1 MNAFSRKF
9 SSVLAVTA
17 ITATMALASP
27 VSAGVQ
33 TFGKTYSVT
42 ATVKGGKNLTVLLIS
57 GSGRLLASK
66 KVTGANQKITL
77 KSPATASIGGTS
89 LQLVNS
95 GGASKGSYFGPV
107 TIGHKGSKAANASRV
122 YTRLKQSVSTSVKLG
137 TLTIKKVG
145 AGKQGYAVAS
155 ATSKSADTSVGA
167 QVNASKGRPTGVG
180 TFGKTSGVAIKSYG
194 VNATAVGDP
203 CSPPNTATCG
213 PEGKEIGPPSG
224 NPVNPPTPPTPPT
237 PGQPNAGQPATGQ
250 PNAGTPNAGQ
260 PATGQPNA
268 GTPNAGQPATGQP
281 NAGTPNAGQPTQ
293 QGAVINKD
301 ETLGGDADDDG
312 IPNAFDVN
320 DDGDAVLDSADT
332 STPAPKAAADDG
344 TTTCGAVDFKIFTN
358 YKATQGGFAGTINA
372 YGVGGFKADKT
383 NIASTITKTMSMVFS
398 PITQVCGSAV
408 TRSFL
413 KGIDVSYAPTDYVE
427 LSKTCG
433 TGDYQWLI
441 GAGKMCGTDPS
452 GYSFGSPYTF
462 GETLPTGQDTFSM
475 KVETAD
481 GKSYEFTSSP
491 GFVFVTHPMFIA
503 YSNDGTNY
511 TNIDYTKTTTGPEG
525 ARITEPTIS
534 VAQAQTLYLK
544 VYRPQRLAMDGE
556 TGDFYDLG
564 GFKFTPDIP
573 NGTPSVGKC
582 EALKSTDTVMTSD
595 TPIDT
600 ANPPV
605 MILQWAIGTKCYGV
619 PPKNI
624 AWAPSASDF
633 DIQVEPSG
641 PGGNSSQKIRITLV
655 P

>member
-1 MNAFSRKF
+1 MNALSRKF

-27 VSAGVQ
+27 VAAGVQ

-66 KVTGANQKITL
+66 KVTGTNQKITL

-95 GGASKGSYFGPV
+95 AGASKGSYFGPV
-107 TIGHKGSKAANASRV
+107 TIGHKGKSATSASRV
-122 YTRLKQSVSTSVKLG
+122 YTRLKQSISTSVKLG
-137 TLTIKKVG
+137 TLTVKKVG
-145 AGKQGYAVAS
+145 AGKQGYATAS
-155 ATSKSADTSVGA
+155 ATSSSADTSVGA
-167 QVNASKGRPTGVG
+167 QVSASRGRPTGVG

-194 VNATAVGDP
+194 VSATAVGDP
-203 CSPPNTATCG
+203 CSPAGTATCG
-213 PEGKEIGPPSG
+213 PEGKEIGPP
-224 NPVNPPTPPTPPT
+224 NPGQPTTGQPATGQPTT
-237 PGQPNAGQPATGQ
+237 GQPNAGQPNAGQ
-250 PNAGTPNAGQ
+250 PNAGQ
-260 PATGQPNA
+260 
-268 GTPNAGQPATGQP
+268 
-281 NAGTPNAGQPTQ
+281 PNAGQPTQ
-293 QGAVINKD
+293 QGAVVNKD

-358 YKATQGGFAGTINA
+358 YKATQGGYAGTINA
-372 YGVGGFKADKT
+372 YGVGAFKADKT

-398 PITQVCGSAV
+398 PISQVCGSPV
-408 TRSFL
+408 TRSYL
-413 KGIDVSYAPTDYVE
+413 KGIDVAYAPTDYVE
-427 LSKTCG
+427 LAKPCG

-441 GAGKMCGTDPS
+441 GAGKMCGTDAS
-452 GYSFGSPYTF
+452 GFSFGTAYTF
-462 GETLPTGQDTFSM
+462 GATDLPTGQDTFSM
-475 KVETAD
+475 KVDTAD

-503 YSNDGTNY
+503 YSNDGTTY
-511 TNIDYTKTTTGPEG
+511 KNIDYATTITGPEG
-525 ARITEPTIS
+525 ARINEPTIS
-534 VAQAQTLYLK
+534 VTQSQTLYLK

-556 TGDFYDLG
+556 AGDFYDLG

-573 NGTPSVGKC
+573 NGNPSVGKC
-582 EALKSTDTVMTSD
+582 DALTSTDTTMTSD

-605 MILQWAIGTKCYGV
+605 MILQWAIGSKCYGV

-624 AWAPSASDF
+624 AWTPAPSDF

-641 PGGNSSQKIRITLV
+641 PGGNSAQKIRITLS
-655 P
+655 

>member
-1 MNAFSRKF
+1 MNTRSRKF
-9 SSVLAVTA
+9 NSVLAVTA

-27 VSAGVQ
+27 VAAGVQ
-33 TFGKTYSVT
+33 TFGKTYTVS

-66 KVTGANQKITL
+66 KVTGANQKISL

-95 GGASKGSYFGPV
+95 AGASKGSYFGPV
-107 TIGHKGSKAANASRV
+107 TIGHKGKSSSTSSRV
-122 YTRLKQSVSTSVKLG
+122 YTRLKQSVATSVKLG

-155 ATSKSADTSVGA
+155 ATSKSADTSVAA

-180 TFGKTSGVAIKSYG
+180 TFGKTAGVAVKSYG
-194 VNATAVGDP
+194 VSATAAGDP
-203 CSPPNTATCG
+203 CTTPGIGTCG
-213 PEGKEIGPPSG
+213 LDSKEIGPP
-224 NPVNPPTPPTPPT
+224 NPGHPT
-237 PGQPNAGQPATGQ
+237 PGQPNAGQPNAGQPTTGQ
-250 PNAGTPNAGQ
+250 PNAGQ
-260 PATGQPNA
+260 
-268 GTPNAGQPATGQP
+268 
-281 NAGTPNAGQPTQ
+281 PNAGQPTQ
-293 QGAVINKD
+293 QGAVVDKD
-301 ETLGGDADDDG
+301 ETLGGDKDDDG

-320 DDGDAVLDSADT
+320 DDGDAVLDSAD
-332 STPAPKAAADDG
+332 SNTPAPKAAADDG

-358 YKATQGGFAGTINA
+358 YKATQGGYAGTINA
-372 YGVGGFKADKT
+372 YGAGAFQANKT
-383 NIASTITKTMSMVFS
+383 NIASTITKSMSMVFS

-413 KGIDVSYAPTDYVE
+413 KGVDVAYAPTDYVE

-441 GAGKMCGTDPS
+441 GAGKMCGTDAS

-481 GKSYEFTSSP
+481 GKKYEFTSSP

-503 YSNDGTNY
+503 YSNDGVNY

-544 VYRPQRLAMDGE
+544 AYRPQRLAMDGE

-573 NGTPSVGKC
+573 NGNPSVGKC
-582 EALKSTDTVMTSD
+582 DALTSTDTAMTSD

-605 MILQWAIGTKCYGV
+605 MTLQWAIGTKCYGV
-619 PPKNI
+619 APKNI
-624 AWAPSASDF
+624 AWTPGASDF
-633 DIQVEPSG
+633 DVQVEPSG
-641 PGGNSSQKIRITLV
+641 PGGNSAQKIRITLV

>member
-1 MNAFSRKF
+1 MNALSRKF
-9 SSVLAVTA
+9 TSVLAVTA
-17 ITATMALASP
+17 VTASMALASP
-27 VSAGVQ
+27 VSAAVRS
-33 TFGKTYSVT
+33 FGKTYTVT

-66 KVTGANQKITL
+66 KVTGTNQKISL

-95 GGASKGSYFGPV
+95 AGASKGAYFGPV
-107 TIGHKGSKAANASRV
+107 TIGHKGTKSTSASRV
-122 YTRLKQSVSTSVKLG
+122 YTRLKQSISTSVKLG
-137 TLTIKKVG
+137 TLTVKKVG

-155 ATSKSADTSVGA
+155 ATSSSADTSVGA
-167 QVNASKGRPTGVG
+167 QVSASKGRPTGVG
-180 TFGKTSGVAIKSYG
+180 TFGKTSGVAVKSYG
-194 VNATAVGDP
+194 VSATAAGDP
-203 CSPPNTATCG
+203 CSPPNTQTCG
-213 PEGKEIGPPSG
+213 PDSKEIGPP
-224 NPVNPPTPPTPPT
+224 NPGQPT
-237 PGQPNAGQPATGQ
+237 PGQPNAGQP
-250 PNAGTPNAGQ
+250 NS
-260 PATGQPNA
+260 
-268 GTPNAGQPATGQP
+268 
-281 NAGTPNAGQPTQ
+281 GQPTAQ
-293 QGAVINKD
+293 QGSVVNKD

-344 TTTCGAVDFKIFTN
+344 TTTCSAVDFKIFTN
-358 YKATQGGFAGTINA
+358 YKATQGGYAGTINA
-372 YGVGGFKADKT
+372 YGSGAFKADKV

-398 PITQVCGSAV
+398 PITQVCGSPV

-413 KGIDVSYAPTDYVE
+413 KGIDVTYAPTDYVE
-427 LSKTCG
+427 LTKTCN

-441 GAGKMCGTDPS
+441 GAGKMCGTDAS
-452 GYSFGSPYTF
+452 GFNFGSAYTF
-462 GETLPTGQDTFSM
+462 GATDLPTGQDTFSM

-481 GKSYEFTSSP
+481 GKKYEFTSSP

-534 VAQAQTLYLK
+534 VTQSQTLYLK

-556 TGDFYDLG
+556 AGDFYDLG

-582 EALKSTDTVMTSD
+582 DALTSTDTVMTSD

-605 MILQWAIGTKCYGV
+605 MILQWAIGAKCYGV
-619 PPKNI
+619 PPKNVP
-624 AWAPSASDF
+624 WAPAPSDF

-641 PGGNSSQKIRITLV
+641 PGGNSAQKIRITLS
-655 P
+655 

>member
-1 MNAFSRKF
+1 MNSLPRKF

-17 ITATMALASP
+17 ITATMVLASP
-27 VSAGVQ
+27 VAAGVQ
-33 TFGKTYSVT
+33 AFGKTYTVS

-66 KVTGANQKITL
+66 KVTGTNQKITL
-77 KSPATASIGGTS
+77 KSPATGSIGGTS

-95 GGASKGSYFGPV
+95 AGASKGAYFGPV
-107 TIGHKGSKAANASRV
+107 TIGQKGKSSATASRV
-122 YTRLKQSVSTSVKLG
+122 YTQLKQSISTSVKLG

-155 ATSKSADTSVGA
+155 ATSSSADTSVGA
-167 QVNASKGRPTGVG
+167 QVSASKGRPTGVG

-194 VNATAVGDP
+194 VSATAAGDP
-203 CSPPNTATCG
+203 CTTPNVGTCG
-213 PEGKEIGPPSG
+213 PDSKELGPPTG
-224 NPVNPPTPPTPPT
+224 NPVNPPT
-237 PGQPNAGQPATGQ
+237 GQPSTPATGQ
-250 PNAGTPNAGQ
+250 PST
-260 PATGQPNA
+260 PATGQP
-268 GTPNAGQPATGQP
+268 TTGQP
-281 NAGTPNAGQPTQ
+281 TTQ
-293 QGAVINKD
+293 QGAVVTKD

-332 STPAPKAAADDG
+332 STPAPKVAADDG

-358 YKATQGGFAGTINA
+358 YKATQGGYAGTINA
-372 YGVGGFKADKT
+372 YGVGPFKADKT

-398 PITQVCGSAV
+398 PITQVCGSSV

-413 KGIDVSYAPTDYVE
+413 KGVDVSYAPTDYVE
-427 LSKTCG
+427 LGKPCG
-433 TGDYQWLI
+433 TGDYQWII
-441 GAGKMCGTDPS
+441 GAGKMCGTDAS
-452 GYSFGSPYTF
+452 GFSFGSAYTF
-462 GETLPTGQDTFSM
+462 GATDLPTGQDTFSM

-503 YSNDGTNY
+503 YSNDGTTY
-511 TNIDYTKTTTGPEG
+511 KNIDYATTMTSPEG
-525 ARITEPTIS
+525 PRITEPTIS
-534 VAQAQTLYLK
+534 VTQSQTLYLK

-573 NGTPSVGKC
+573 NGSPPVGKC
-582 EALKSTDTVMTSD
+582 DALTSTDTTMTSD

-605 MILQWAIGTKCYGV
+605 MILQWAIGSKCYVV
-619 PPKNI
+619 PPKNV
-624 AWAPSASDF
+624 AWAPGPSDF

-641 PGGNSSQKIRITLV
+641 PGGNSAQKIRITLS
-655 P
+655 

>member
-1 MNAFSRKF
+1 MNALSRKF

-27 VSAGVQ
+27 VAAGVQ

-66 KVTGANQKITL
+66 KVTGTNQKITL
-77 KSPATASIGGTS
+77 KSPATGSIGGTS
-89 LQLVNS
+89 LQLVN
-95 GGASKGSYFGPV
+95 GTGTSKGSYFGPV
-107 TIGHKGSKAANASRV
+107 TIGHKGKSATSASRV
-122 YTRLKQSVSTSVKLG
+122 YTRLKQSISTSVKLG
-137 TLTIKKVG
+137 TLTVKKVG
-145 AGKQGYAVAS
+145 AGKQGYATAS
-155 ATSKSADTSVGA
+155 ATSSSADTSVGA
-167 QVNASKGRPTGVG
+167 QVSASKGRPTGVG

-194 VNATAVGDP
+194 VSATAVGDP
-203 CSPPNTATCG
+203 CSPAGTATCG
-213 PEGKEIGPPSG
+213 PEGKEIGPP
-224 NPVNPPTPPTPPT
+224 NPGQPTT
-237 PGQPNAGQPATGQ
+237 GQPNAGQPATGQ
-250 PNAGTPNAGQ
+250 PT
-260 PATGQPNA
+260 TGQPNA
-268 GTPNAGQPATGQP
+268 GQ
-281 NAGTPNAGQPTQ
+281 PNAGQPTQ
-293 QGAVINKD
+293 QGAVVNKD

-320 DDGDAVLDSADT
+320 DDGDAVLDSADS

-344 TTTCGAVDFKIFTN
+344 TTTCGAVDFRIFTN
-358 YKATQGGFAGTINA
+358 YKATQGGYAGTINA
-372 YGVGGFKADKT
+372 YGVGGFKADKV
-383 NIASTITKTMSMVFS
+383 NIASTITKSMSMVFS

-441 GAGKMCGTDPS
+441 GAGKMCGTDAS

-503 YSNDGTNY
+503 YSNDGVNY

-573 NGTPSVGKC
+573 NGNPSVGKC
-582 EALKSTDTVMTSD
+582 DALTSTDTAMTSD

-605 MILQWAIGTKCYGV
+605 MILQWAIGTKCYGA

-641 PGGNSSQKIRITLV
+641 PGGNSAQKIRITLV

>member
-1 MNAFSRKF
+1 MNALSRKF

-95 GGASKGSYFGPV
+95 GGTSKGSYFGPV
-107 TIGHKGSKAANASRV
+107 TIGHKGKSATSASRV
-122 YTRLKQSVSTSVKLG
+122 YTRLKQSISTSVKLG

-145 AGKQGYAVAS
+145 AGKQGYATAS
-155 ATSKSADTSVGA
+155 ATSSSADTSVGA
-167 QVNASKGRPTGVG
+167 QVSASRGRPTGVG

-194 VNATAVGDP
+194 VSAAAAGDP
-203 CSPPNTATCG
+203 CEPRNTATCG

-224 NPVNPPTPPTPPT
+224 NPVNPPTPPN
-237 PGQPNAGQPATGQ
+237 PGQPTTGQPTTGQ
-250 PNAGTPNAGQ
+250 PNVGPPN
-260 PATGQPNA
+260 P
-268 GTPNAGQPATGQP
+268 
-281 NAGTPNAGQPTQ
+281 GQPTQ
-293 QGAVINKD
+293 QGVVVNKD

-332 STPAPKAAADDG
+332 TTPAPKAAADDG

-398 PITQVCGSAV
+398 PITQVCGSPV
-408 TRSFL
+408 TRSYL
-413 KGIDVSYAPTDYVE
+413 KGIDVAYAPTDYVE
-427 LSKTCG
+427 LAKPCG

-441 GAGKMCGTDPS
+441 GAGKMCGTDAS
-452 GYSFGSPYTF
+452 GFSFGTAYTF
-462 GETLPTGQDTFSM
+462 GDTLPTGQDTFSM
-475 KVETAD
+475 KVDTAD

-534 VAQAQTLYLK
+534 VTQSQTLYLK

-556 TGDFYDLG
+556 EGDFYDLG

-582 EALKSTDTVMTSD
+582 DLLTSTDTEMTSD
-595 TPIDT
+595 TPINA

-605 MILQWAIGTKCYGV
+605 MTLQWAIGTKCYGA

-624 AWAPSASDF
+624 AWAPAASDF

-641 PGGNSSQKIRITLV
+641 PGGNSAQKIRITLS
-655 P
+655 

>member
-1 MNAFSRKF
+1 MNTRSRKF
-9 SSVLAVTA
+9 NSILAVTA

-27 VSAGVQ
+27 VSAAVQ
-33 TFGKTYSVT
+33 AFGKTYSVT

-66 KVTGANQKITL
+66 KVTKANQNITL

-95 GGASKGSYFGPV
+95 AGASKGAYFGPV
-107 TIGHKGSKAANASRV
+107 TIGHKGKSSKTASRV
-122 YTRLKQSVSTSVKLG
+122 YTQLKQSISTSVKLG

-167 QVNASKGRPTGVG
+167 QVNASRGKPTGVG

-194 VNATAVGDP
+194 VSATAIGDP
-203 CSPPNTATCG
+203 CQPANTQTCG
-213 PEGKEIGPPSG
+213 PDGKEIGPPNG
-224 NPVNPPTPPTPPT
+224 NPVNPPN
-237 PGQPNAGQPATGQ
+237 PGQPNAGQP
-250 PNAGTPNAGQ
+250 NAGQ
-260 PATGQPNA
+260 PA
-268 GTPNAGQPATGQP
+268 
-281 NAGTPNAGQPTQ
+281 Q
-293 QGAVINKD
+293 QGSDVTKD
-301 ETLGGDADDDG
+301 DTLGGDKDDDG

-320 DDGDAVLDSADT
+320 DDGDAVLDSADST
-332 STPAPKAAADDG
+332 TPAPKVAADNG
-344 TTTCGAVDFKIFTN
+344 TTTCSAVDFKIFTN
-358 YKATQGGFAGTINA
+358 YKATQGGYAGTINA
-372 YGVGGFKADKT
+372 YGVGGFKADKV
-383 NIASTITKTMSMVFS
+383 NIASTIAKTMSMVFS

-413 KGIDVSYAPTDYVE
+413 KGVDVAYAPTEYQE
-427 LSKTCG
+427 LQKPCN

-441 GAGKMCGTDPS
+441 GAGKMCGTDAS
-452 GYSFGSPYTF
+452 GFSFGSPNTF
-462 GETLPTGQDTFSM
+462 GETLPSGQDTFSM

-503 YSNDGTNY
+503 YSNDGVNY

-573 NGTPSVGKC
+573 NGNPSVGKC
-582 EALKSTDTVMTSD
+582 DALTSTDTKMTSD

-605 MILQWAIGTKCYGV
+605 VTLEWAIGTKCYGV
-619 PPKNI
+619 APKNI
-624 AWAPSASDF
+624 AWAPAPSDF

-641 PGGNSSQKIRITLV
+641 PGGNSAQKIRITLV

>member
-1 MNAFSRKF
+1 MNALSRKF

-27 VSAGVQ
+27 VAAGVQ

-66 KVTGANQKITL
+66 KVTGTNQKITL
-77 KSPATASIGGTS
+77 KSPATGSIGGTS
-89 LQLVNS
+89 LQLVN
-95 GGASKGSYFGPV
+95 GTGTSKGSYFGPV
-107 TIGHKGSKAANASRV
+107 TIGHKGKSATSASRV
-122 YTRLKQSVSTSVKLG
+122 YTRLKQSISTSVKLG
-137 TLTIKKVG
+137 TLTVKKVG
-145 AGKQGYAVAS
+145 AGKQGYATAS
-155 ATSKSADTSVGA
+155 ATSSSADTSVGA
-167 QVNASKGRPTGVG
+167 QVSASKGRPTGVG

-194 VNATAVGDP
+194 VSAAAAGDP

-224 NPVNPPTPPTPPT
+224 NPVNPPTPPTP
-237 PGQPNAGQPATGQ
+237 GQPNAGQPATGQ
-250 PNAGTPNAGQ
+250 P
-260 PATGQPNA
+260 ATGQPNA
-268 GTPNAGQPATGQP
+268 GQ
-281 NAGTPNAGQPTQ
+281 PNAGQPTQ
-293 QGAVINKD
+293 QGAVVNKD

-320 DDGDAVLDSADT
+320 DDGDAVLDSADS

-358 YKATQGGFAGTINA
+358 YKATQGGYAGTINA
-372 YGVGGFKADKT
+372 YGVGGFKADKV
-383 NIASTITKTMSMVFS
+383 NIASTITKSMSMVFS

-441 GAGKMCGTDPS
+441 GAGKMCGTDAS

-481 GKSYEFTSSP
+481 GKKYEFTSSP

-503 YSNDGTNY
+503 YSNDGVNY

-556 TGDFYDLG
+556 AGDFYDLG

-573 NGTPSVGKC
+573 NGNPSVGKC
-582 EALKSTDTVMTSD
+582 DALTSTDTAMTSD
-595 TPIDT
+595 APIDT

-605 MILQWAIGTKCYGV
+605 MTLQWAIGTKCYGV
-619 PPKNI
+619 APKNI
-624 AWAPSASDF
+624 AWAPAPSDF

-641 PGGNSSQKIRITLV
+641 PGGNSAQKIRITLV

>member
-1 MNAFSRKF
+1 MNALSRKF

-27 VSAGVQ
+27 VAAGVQ

-66 KVTGANQKITL
+66 KVTGTNQKITL
-77 KSPATASIGGTS
+77 KSPATGSIGGTS
-89 LQLVNS
+89 LQLVN
-95 GGASKGSYFGPV
+95 GTGTSKGSYFGPV
-107 TIGHKGSKAANASRV
+107 TIGHKGKSATSASRV
-122 YTRLKQSVSTSVKLG
+122 YTRLKQSISTSVKLG
-137 TLTIKKVG
+137 TLTVKKVG
-145 AGKQGYAVAS
+145 AGKQGYATAS
-155 ATSKSADTSVGA
+155 ATSSSADTSVGA
-167 QVNASKGRPTGVG
+167 QVSASKGRPTGVG

-194 VNATAVGDP
+194 VSAAAAGDP

-224 NPVNPPTPPTPPT
+224 NPVNPPTPPTP
-237 PGQPNAGQPATGQ
+237 GQPNAGQPATGQ
-250 PNAGTPNAGQ
+250 P
-260 PATGQPNA
+260 ATGQPNA
-268 GTPNAGQPATGQP
+268 GQ
-281 NAGTPNAGQPTQ
+281 PNAGQPTQ
-293 QGAVINKD
+293 QGAVVNKD

-320 DDGDAVLDSADT
+320 DDGDAVLDSADS

-358 YKATQGGFAGTINA
+358 YKATQGGYAGTINA
-372 YGVGGFKADKT
+372 YGVGGFKADKV
-383 NIASTITKTMSMVFS
+383 NIASTITKSMSMVFS

-413 KGIDVSYAPTDYVE
+413 KGVDVAYAPTDYVE

-441 GAGKMCGTDPS
+441 GAGKMCGTDAS

-481 GKSYEFTSSP
+481 GKKYEFTSSP

-503 YSNDGTNY
+503 YSNDGVNY

-573 NGTPSVGKC
+573 NGNPSVGKC
-582 EALKSTDTVMTSD
+582 DALTSTDTAMTSD
-595 TPIDT
+595 APIDT

-619 PPKNI
+619 APKNI
-624 AWAPSASDF
+624 AWAPAPSDF

-641 PGGNSSQKIRITLV
+641 PGGNSAQKIRITLV

>member
-1 MNAFSRKF
+1 
-9 SSVLAVTA
+9 
-17 ITATMALASP
+17 
-27 VSAGVQ
+27 
-33 TFGKTYSVT
+33 
-42 ATVKGGKNLTVLLIS
+42 VKGGKNLTVLLIS

-66 KVTGANQKITL
+66 KVTGTSQKITL

-95 GGASKGSYFGPV
+95 AGASKGAYFGPV
-107 TIGHKGSKAANASRV
+107 TIGHKGKKSTSASRV
-122 YTRLKQSVSTSVKLG
+122 YTQLKQSISTSVKLG
-137 TLTIKKVG
+137 TLTVKKVG

-155 ATSKSADTSVGA
+155 ATSTSADTSVGA

-194 VNATAVGDP
+194 VSAAAAGDP
-203 CSPPNTATCG
+203 CTTPNVGTCG
-213 PEGKEIGPPSG
+213 PDSKEIGPPNG
-224 NPVNPPTPPTPPT
+224 TPSNPPT
-237 PGQPNAGQPATGQ
+237 PGQPNAGQPTTGQ
-250 PNAGTPNAGQ
+250 PNAGQ
-260 PATGQPNA
+260 PTTGQPNA
-268 GTPNAGQPATGQP
+268 GQPTTGQP
-281 NAGTPNAGQPTQ
+281 GAQ
-293 QGAVINKD
+293 QGAVVNKD

-332 STPAPKAAADDG
+332 TTPAPKVAADNG
-344 TTTCGAVDFKIFTN
+344 TTTCSAVDFKIFTN

-372 YGVGGFKADKT
+372 YGPGAFKADKA

-413 KGIDVSYAPTDYVE
+413 KGVDVSYAPTDYVE
-427 LSKTCG
+427 LGKSCG
-433 TGDYQWLI
+433 TGDYQWII
-441 GAGKMCGTDPS
+441 GAGKMCGTDAS
-452 GYSFGSPYTF
+452 GFNFGSAYTF
-462 GETLPTGQDTFSM
+462 GATDLPTGQDTFSM

-511 TNIDYTKTTTGPEG
+511 TNIDYTKTTIGPEG

-534 VAQAQTLYLK
+534 VTQSQTLYLK

-556 TGDFYDLG
+556 AGEFYDLG
-564 GFKFTPDIP
+564 GFKFTPGIP
-573 NGTPSVGKC
+573 NGNPPVGQC
-582 EALKSTDTVMTSD
+582 DALTSTDTVMTSD

-605 MILQWAIGTKCYGV
+605 MILQWAIGAKCYGV
-619 PPKNI
+619 PPKNV
-624 AWAPSASDF
+624 AWAPAPSDF
-633 DIQVEPSG
+633 DISVEPSG
-641 PGGNSSQKIRITLV
+641 PGGNSAQKIRVTLS
-655 P
+655 

>member
-1 MNAFSRKF
+1 MNALSRKF
-9 SSVLAVTA
+9 TSVLAVTA

-27 VSAGVQ
+27 AAAAVRS
-33 TFGKTYSVT
+33 FGKTYTVT

-66 KVTGANQKITL
+66 KVTGTSQSITL

-95 GGASKGSYFGPV
+95 AGASKGSYFGPV
-107 TIGHKGSKAANASRV
+107 TIGHKGTKSTNASRV
-122 YTRLKQSVSTSVKLG
+122 YTRLKQSISTSVKLG

-194 VNATAVGDP
+194 VSATAAGDP
-203 CSPPNTATCG
+203 CSPANTPTCG
-213 PEGKEIGPPSG
+213 PEGKEIGPP
-224 NPVNPPTPPTPPT
+224 NA
-237 PGQPNAGQPATGQ
+237 GQPNAGQP
-250 PNAGTPNAGQ
+250 NA
-260 PATGQPNA
+260 
-268 GTPNAGQPATGQP
+268 
-281 NAGTPNAGQPTQ
+281 Q
-293 QGAVINKD
+293 QGAVVNKD

-320 DDGDAVLDSADT
+320 DDGDAVLDSSDT
-332 STPAPKAAADDG
+332 STPAPKVAADNG

-372 YGVGGFKADKT
+372 YGAGPFQANKA

-398 PITQVCGSAV
+398 PITEVCGSSV

-413 KGIDVSYAPTDYVE
+413 KGVGVAYAPTDYVE
-427 LSKTCG
+427 LGKSCG
-433 TGDYQWLI
+433 TGDYQWII
-441 GAGKMCGTDPS
+441 GAGKMCGTDTT
-452 GYSFGSPYTF
+452 GFSFGSPYTF
-462 GETLPTGQDTFSM
+462 GATDLPTGQDTFSM

-511 TNIDYTKTTTGPEG
+511 TNIDYTKSTIGPDG

-534 VAQAQTLYLK
+534 VTQSQTLYLK

-556 TGDFYDLG
+556 AGEFYDLG
-564 GFKFTPDIP
+564 GFKFTPSIP
-573 NGTPSVGKC
+573 NGNPSVGKC
-582 EALKSTDTVMTSD
+582 DALTSTDTEMTSD
-595 TPIDT
+595 TPIDS

-605 MILQWAIGTKCYGV
+605 ITLKWAIGSKCYGV

-624 AWAPSASDF
+624 AWAPAASDF
-633 DIQVEPSG
+633 DISVEPSG
-641 PGGNSSQKIRITLV
+641 PGGNSAQKIRITLS
-655 P
+655 

>member
-1 MNAFSRKF
+1 MNALSRKF
-9 SSVLAVTA
+9 TSVLAVTA

-27 VSAGVQ
+27 AAAAVRS
-33 TFGKTYSVT
+33 FGKTYTVT

-66 KVTGANQKITL
+66 KVTGTSQSITL

-95 GGASKGSYFGPV
+95 AGASKGAYFGPV
-107 TIGHKGSKAANASRV
+107 TIGHKGTKSTNASRV
-122 YTRLKQSVSTSVKLG
+122 YTRLKQSISTSVKLG

-180 TFGKTSGVAIKSYG
+180 TFGKTSGVAVKSYG
-194 VNATAVGDP
+194 VSATAAGDP
-203 CSPPNTATCG
+203 CSPANTPTCG
-213 PEGKEIGPPSG
+213 PEGKEIGPP
-224 NPVNPPTPPTPPT
+224 NA
-237 PGQPNAGQPATGQ
+237 GQPNAGQP
-250 PNAGTPNAGQ
+250 NA
-260 PATGQPNA
+260 
-268 GTPNAGQPATGQP
+268 
-281 NAGTPNAGQPTQ
+281 Q
-293 QGAVINKD
+293 QGAVVNKD

-320 DDGDAVLDSADT
+320 DDGDAVLDSSDT
-332 STPAPKAAADDG
+332 STPAPKVAADNG

-372 YGVGGFKADKT
+372 YGAGPFQANKA

-398 PITQVCGSAV
+398 PITEVCGSSV

-413 KGIDVSYAPTDYVE
+413 KGVGVAYAPTDYVE
-427 LSKTCG
+427 LGKSCG
-433 TGDYQWLI
+433 TGDYQWII
-441 GAGKMCGTDPS
+441 GAGKMCGTDTT
-452 GYSFGSPYTF
+452 GFSFGSPYTF
-462 GETLPTGQDTFSM
+462 GATDLPTGQDTFSM

-511 TNIDYTKTTTGPEG
+511 TNIDYTKSTIGPDG

-534 VAQAQTLYLK
+534 VTQSQTLYLK

-556 TGDFYDLG
+556 AGEFYDLG
-564 GFKFTPDIP
+564 GFKFTPSIP
-573 NGTPSVGKC
+573 NGNPSVGKC
-582 EALKSTDTVMTSD
+582 DALTSTDTEMTSD
-595 TPIDT
+595 TPIDS

-605 MILQWAIGTKCYGV
+605 ITLKWAIGSKCYGV

-624 AWAPSASDF
+624 AWAPAASDF
-633 DIQVEPSG
+633 DISVEPSG
-641 PGGNSSQKIRITLV
+641 PGGNSAQKIRITLS
-655 P
+655 

>member
-1 MNAFSRKF
+1 MNPLSRKF
-9 SSVLAVTA
+9 TSVLAVTA

-27 VSAGVQ
+27 AAAAVRS
-33 TFGKTYSVT
+33 FGKTYTVT

-66 KVTGANQKITL
+66 KVTGTSQSITL

-95 GGASKGSYFGPV
+95 AGASKGSYFGPV
-107 TIGHKGSKAANASRV
+107 TIGHKGTKSTNASRV
-122 YTRLKQSVSTSVKLG
+122 YTRLKQSISTSVKLG

-194 VNATAVGDP
+194 VSATAAGDP
-203 CSPPNTATCG
+203 CSPANTPTCG
-213 PEGKEIGPPSG
+213 PEGKEIGPP
-224 NPVNPPTPPTPPT
+224 NA
-237 PGQPNAGQPATGQ
+237 GQPNAGQP
-250 PNAGTPNAGQ
+250 NA
-260 PATGQPNA
+260 
-268 GTPNAGQPATGQP
+268 
-281 NAGTPNAGQPTQ
+281 Q
-293 QGAVINKD
+293 QGAVVNKD

-320 DDGDAVLDSADT
+320 DDGDAVLDSSDT
-332 STPAPKAAADDG
+332 STPAPKVAADNG

-372 YGVGGFKADKT
+372 YGAGPFQANKA

-398 PITQVCGSAV
+398 PITEVCGSSV

-413 KGIDVSYAPTDYVE
+413 KGVGVAYAPTDYVE
-427 LSKTCG
+427 LGKSCG
-433 TGDYQWLI
+433 TGDYQWII
-441 GAGKMCGTDPS
+441 GAGKMCGTDTT
-452 GYSFGSPYTF
+452 GFSFGSPYTF
-462 GETLPTGQDTFSM
+462 GATDLPTGQDTFSM

-511 TNIDYTKTTTGPEG
+511 TNIDYTKSTIGPDG

-534 VAQAQTLYLK
+534 VTQSQTLYLK

-556 TGDFYDLG
+556 AGEFYDLG
-564 GFKFTPDIP
+564 GFKFTPGIP
-573 NGTPSVGKC
+573 NGNPSVGKC
-582 EALKSTDTVMTSD
+582 DALTSTDTEMTSD
-595 TPIDT
+595 TPIDS

-605 MILQWAIGTKCYGV
+605 ITLKWAIGSKCYGV

-624 AWAPSASDF
+624 AWAPAASDF
-633 DIQVEPSG
+633 DISVEPSG
-641 PGGNSSQKIRITLV
+641 PGGNSAQKIRITLS
-655 P
+655 

>member
-1 MNAFSRKF
+1 MNALSRKF

-95 GGASKGSYFGPV
+95 GGTSKGSYFGPV
-107 TIGHKGSKAANASRV
+107 TIGHKGKSATSASRV
-122 YTRLKQSVSTSVKLG
+122 YTRLKQSISTSVKLG

-145 AGKQGYAVAS
+145 AGKQGYATAS
-155 ATSKSADTSVGA
+155 ATSSSADTSVGA
-167 QVNASKGRPTGVG
+167 QVSASRGRPTGVG

-194 VNATAVGDP
+194 VSATAAGDP

-224 NPVNPPTPPTPPT
+224 NPVNPPTT
-237 PGQPNAGQPATGQ
+237 GQPATGQ
-250 PNAGTPNAGQ
+250 PATGQ
-260 PATGQPNA
+260 PATGQP
-268 GTPNAGQPATGQP
+268 TTGQP
-281 NAGTPNAGQPTQ
+281 NVGPPNPGQPTQ
-293 QGAVINKD
+293 QGAVVNKD

-320 DDGDAVLDSADT
+320 DDGDAVLDSADAT
-332 STPAPKAAADDG
+332 TPAPKAAADDG

-372 YGVGGFKADKT
+372 YGVGGFKADKV
-383 NIASTITKTMSMVFS
+383 NIASTITKSMTMVFS
-398 PITQVCGSAV
+398 PITQVCGSPV
-408 TRSFL
+408 TRSYL
-413 KGIDVSYAPTDYVE
+413 KGIDVAYAPTDYVE
-427 LSKTCG
+427 LAKPCG

-441 GAGKMCGTDPS
+441 GAGKMCGTDAS
-452 GYSFGSPYTF
+452 GFSFGTAYTF
-462 GETLPTGQDTFSM
+462 GDTLPTGQDTFSM
-475 KVETAD
+475 KVDTAD

-511 TNIDYTKTTTGPEG
+511 TNIDYTKATTGPEG

-534 VAQAQTLYLK
+534 VTQSQTLYLK

-556 TGDFYDLG
+556 AGDFYDLG

-582 EALKSTDTVMTSD
+582 DALTSTDTEMTSD
-595 TPIDT
+595 TPIN
-600 ANPPV
+600 AASPPV
-605 MILQWAIGTKCYGV
+605 MTLQWAIGTKCYGA

-624 AWAPSASDF
+624 PWAPAPSDF

-641 PGGNSSQKIRITLV
+641 PGGNSAQKIRITLS
-655 P
+655 

>member
-1 MNAFSRKF
+1 MNALSRKF

-27 VSAGVQ
+27 VAAGVQ

-66 KVTGANQKITL
+66 KVTGTNQKITL
-77 KSPATASIGGTS
+77 KSPATGSIGGTS
-89 LQLVNS
+89 LQLVN
-95 GGASKGSYFGPV
+95 GTGTSKGSYFGPV
-107 TIGHKGSKAANASRV
+107 TIGHKGKSATSASRV
-122 YTRLKQSVSTSVKLG
+122 YTRLKQSISTSVKLG
-137 TLTIKKVG
+137 TLTVKKVG
-145 AGKQGYAVAS
+145 AGKQGYATAS
-155 ATSKSADTSVGA
+155 ATSSSADTTVDA
-167 QVNASKGRPTGVG
+167 QVSASRGRPTGVG

-194 VNATAVGDP
+194 VSATAVGDP

-213 PEGKEIGPPSG
+213 PEGKEIGPP
-224 NPVNPPTPPTPPT
+224 NPGQPATGQPATGQPTTGQPTT
-237 PGQPNAGQPATGQ
+237 GQPNAGQP
-250 PNAGTPNAGQ
+250 NAGQ
-260 PATGQPNA
+260 
-268 GTPNAGQPATGQP
+268 
-281 NAGTPNAGQPTQ
+281 PNAGQPTQ
-293 QGAVINKD
+293 QGAVVTKD

-358 YKATQGGFAGTINA
+358 YKATQGGYAGTINA
-372 YGVGGFKADKT
+372 YGVGAFKADKT

-398 PITQVCGSAV
+398 PISQVCGSPV
-408 TRSFL
+408 TRSYL
-413 KGIDVSYAPTDYVE
+413 KGIDVAYAPTDYVE
-427 LSKTCG
+427 LAKPCG

-441 GAGKMCGTDPS
+441 GAGKMCGTDAS
-452 GYSFGSPYTF
+452 GFSFGTAYTF
-462 GETLPTGQDTFSM
+462 GATDLPTGQDTFSM
-475 KVETAD
+475 KVDTAD

-503 YSNDGTNY
+503 YSNDGTTY
-511 TNIDYTKTTTGPEG
+511 KNIDYATTITGPEG
-525 ARITEPTIS
+525 ARINEPTIS
-534 VAQAQTLYLK
+534 VTQSQTLYLK

-556 TGDFYDLG
+556 AGDFYDLG

-573 NGTPSVGKC
+573 NGNPSVGKC
-582 EALKSTDTVMTSD
+582 DALTSTDTTMTSD

-605 MILQWAIGTKCYGV
+605 MILQWAIGSKCYGV

-624 AWAPSASDF
+624 AWTPAPSDF

-641 PGGNSSQKIRITLV
+641 PGGNSAQKIRITLS
-655 P
+655 

>member
-1 MNAFSRKF
+1 MNALSRKF

-66 KVTGANQKITL
+66 KVTGTNQKITL

-95 GGASKGSYFGPV
+95 GGTSKGSYFGPV
-107 TIGHKGSKAANASRV
+107 TIGHKGKSATSASRV
-122 YTRLKQSVSTSVKLG
+122 YTRLKQSISTSVKLG

-145 AGKQGYAVAS
+145 AGKQGYATAS
-155 ATSKSADTSVGA
+155 ATSSSADTSVGA
-167 QVNASKGRPTGVG
+167 QVSASRGRPTGVG

-194 VNATAVGDP
+194 VSATAAGDP

-224 NPVNPPTPPTPPT
+224 NPVNPPTT
-237 PGQPNAGQPATGQ
+237 GQPATGQ
-250 PNAGTPNAGQ
+250 PATGQ
-260 PATGQPNA
+260 PATGQP
-268 GTPNAGQPATGQP
+268 TTGQP
-281 NAGTPNAGQPTQ
+281 NVGPPNPGQPTQ
-293 QGAVINKD
+293 QGAVVNKD

-332 STPAPKAAADDG
+332 TTPAPKAAADDG

-372 YGVGGFKADKT
+372 YGVGGFKADKV
-383 NIASTITKTMSMVFS
+383 NIASTITKSMTMVFS
-398 PITQVCGSAV
+398 PITQVCGSPV
-408 TRSFL
+408 TRSYL
-413 KGIDVSYAPTDYVE
+413 KGIDVAYAPTDYVE
-427 LSKTCG
+427 LAKPCG

-441 GAGKMCGTDPS
+441 GAGKMCGTDAS
-452 GYSFGSPYTF
+452 GFSFGTAYTF
-462 GETLPTGQDTFSM
+462 GDTLPTGQDTFSM
-475 KVETAD
+475 KVDTAD

-511 TNIDYTKTTTGPEG
+511 TNIDYTKATTGPEG

-534 VAQAQTLYLK
+534 VTQSQTLYLK

-556 TGDFYDLG
+556 AGDFYDLG

-582 EALKSTDTVMTSD
+582 DALTSTDTEMTSD
-595 TPIDT
+595 TPIN
-600 ANPPV
+600 AASPPV
-605 MILQWAIGTKCYGV
+605 MTLQWAIGTKCYGA

-624 AWAPSASDF
+624 PWAPAPSDF

-641 PGGNSSQKIRITLV
+641 PGGNSAQKIRITLS
-655 P
+655 

>member
-1 MNAFSRKF
+1 MNTRSRKF
-9 SSVLAVTA
+9 HSVLAVTA

-27 VSAGVQ
+27 VAAGVQ
-33 TFGKTYSVT
+33 TFGKTYTVS

-66 KVTGANQKITL
+66 KVTGANQKISL

-95 GGASKGSYFGPV
+95 AGASKGSYFGPV
-107 TIGHKGSKAANASRV
+107 TIGHKGKSSSTSSRV
-122 YTRLKQSVSTSVKLG
+122 YTRLKQSVATSVKLG

-155 ATSKSADTSVGA
+155 ATSKSADTSVAA

-180 TFGKTSGVAIKSYG
+180 TFGKTAGVAVKSYG
-194 VNATAVGDP
+194 VSATAAGDP
-203 CSPPNTATCG
+203 CTTPGIGTCG
-213 PEGKEIGPPSG
+213 PDSKEIGPP
-224 NPVNPPTPPTPPT
+224 NPGQPTPGQPNA
-237 PGQPNAGQPATGQ
+237 GQPNAGQPATGQ
-250 PNAGTPNAGQ
+250 PNAGQPNAGQ
-260 PATGQPNA
+260 PTTGQPNA
-268 GTPNAGQPATGQP
+268 GQ
-281 NAGTPNAGQPTQ
+281 PNAGQPTQ
-293 QGAVINKD
+293 QGAVVNKD

-358 YKATQGGFAGTINA
+358 YKATQGGYAGTINA
-372 YGVGGFKADKT
+372 YGVGAFKADKT

-398 PITQVCGSAV
+398 PISQVCGSPV
-408 TRSFL
+408 TRSYL
-413 KGIDVSYAPTDYVE
+413 KGIDVAYAPTDYVE
-427 LSKTCG
+427 LAKPCG

-441 GAGKMCGTDPS
+441 GAGKMCGTDAS
-452 GYSFGSPYTF
+452 GFSFGTAYTF
-462 GETLPTGQDTFSM
+462 GATDLPTGQDTFSM
-475 KVETAD
+475 KVDTAD

-503 YSNDGTNY
+503 YSNDGTTY
-511 TNIDYTKTTTGPEG
+511 KNIDYATTITGPEG
-525 ARITEPTIS
+525 ARINEPTIS
-534 VAQAQTLYLK
+534 VTQSQTLYLK

-556 TGDFYDLG
+556 AGDFYDLG

-573 NGTPSVGKC
+573 NGNPSVGKC
-582 EALKSTDTVMTSD
+582 DALTSTDTTMTSD

-605 MILQWAIGTKCYGV
+605 MILQWAIGSKCYGV

-624 AWAPSASDF
+624 AWTPAPSDF

-641 PGGNSSQKIRITLV
+641 PGGNSAQKIRITLS
-655 P
+655 

>member
-1 MNAFSRKF
+1 MNALSRKF

-27 VSAGVQ
+27 VAAGVQ

-57 GSGRLLASK
+57 GSGRLRASK
-66 KVTGANQKITL
+66 KVTGTNQKITL
-77 KSPATASIGGTS
+77 KSPATGSIGGTS
-89 LQLVNS
+89 LQLVN
-95 GGASKGSYFGPV
+95 GTGTSKGSYFGPV
-107 TIGHKGSKAANASRV
+107 TIGHKGKSATSASRV
-122 YTRLKQSVSTSVKLG
+122 YTRLKQSISTSVKLG
-137 TLTIKKVG
+137 TLTVKKVG
-145 AGKQGYAVAS
+145 AGKQGYATAS
-155 ATSKSADTSVGA
+155 ATSSSADTSVGA
-167 QVNASKGRPTGVG
+167 QVSASKGRPTGVG

-194 VNATAVGDP
+194 VSAAAAGDP

-224 NPVNPPTPPTPPT
+224 NPVNPPTPPTP
-237 PGQPNAGQPATGQ
+237 GQPNAGQPATGQ
-250 PNAGTPNAGQ
+250 P
-260 PATGQPNA
+260 ATGQPNA
-268 GTPNAGQPATGQP
+268 GQPNAGQ
-281 NAGTPNAGQPTQ
+281 PNAGQPTQ
-293 QGAVINKD
+293 QGAVVNKD

-320 DDGDAVLDSADT
+320 DDGDAVLDSADS

-358 YKATQGGFAGTINA
+358 YKATQGGYAGTINA
-372 YGVGGFKADKT
+372 YGVGGFKADKV
-383 NIASTITKTMSMVFS
+383 NIASTITKSMSMVFS

-413 KGIDVSYAPTDYVE
+413 KGVDVAYAPTDYVE

-441 GAGKMCGTDPS
+441 GAGKMCGTDAS

-481 GKSYEFTSSP
+481 GKKYEFTSSP

-503 YSNDGTNY
+503 YSNDGVNY

-641 PGGNSSQKIRITLV
+641 PGGNSAQKIRITLV

>member
-1 MNAFSRKF
+1 MVIEKEIAMNALSRKF

-27 VSAGVQ
+27 VAAGVQ
-33 TFGKTYSVT
+33 AFGKTYTVS

-66 KVTGANQKITL
+66 KVTGTNQKISL

-95 GGASKGSYFGPV
+95 AGASKGAYFGPV
-107 TIGHKGSKAANASRV
+107 TIGHKGKSSTSASRV
-122 YTRLKQSVSTSVKLG
+122 YTQLKQSISTSVKLG

-155 ATSKSADTSVGA
+155 ATSSSADTSVGA
-167 QVNASKGRPTGVG
+167 QVSASKGRPTGVG

-194 VNATAVGDP
+194 VSATAAGDP
-203 CSPPNTATCG
+203 CTTPNVGTCG
-213 PEGKEIGPPSG
+213 PDSKELGPPTG
-224 NPVNPPTPPTPPT
+224 TPVNPPT
-237 PGQPNAGQPATGQ
+237 GQPSTPATGQ
-250 PNAGTPNAGQ
+250 PT
-260 PATGQPNA
+260 TGQP
-268 GTPNAGQPATGQP
+268 T
-281 NAGTPNAGQPTQ
+281 TQ
-293 QGAVINKD
+293 QGAVVTKD

-332 STPAPKAAADDG
+332 STPAPKVAADDG

-358 YKATQGGFAGTINA
+358 YKATQGGYAGTINA
-372 YGVGGFKADKT
+372 YGVGPFKADKT
-383 NIASTITKTMSMVFS
+383 NIASTITKTMSMAFS
-398 PITQVCGSAV
+398 PITQVCGSSV

-413 KGIDVSYAPTDYVE
+413 KGVDVSYAPTDYVE
-427 LSKTCG
+427 LGKPCG
-433 TGDYQWLI
+433 TGDYQWII
-441 GAGKMCGTDPS
+441 GAGKMCGTDAS
-452 GYSFGSPYTF
+452 GFSFGSAYTF
-462 GETLPTGQDTFSM
+462 GATDLPTGQDTFSM

-511 TNIDYTKTTTGPEG
+511 TNIDYTKTTIGPEG

-534 VAQAQTLYLK
+534 VTQSQTLYLK

-556 TGDFYDLG
+556 TGEFYDLG

-573 NGTPSVGKC
+573 NGTPAVGKC
-582 EALKSTDTVMTSD
+582 DALTSTDTMMTSD

-605 MILQWAIGTKCYGV
+605 MILQWAIGAKCYGV

-624 AWAPSASDF
+624 PWAPAPSDF

-641 PGGNSSQKIRITLV
+641 PGGNSAQKIRITLS
-655 P
+655 